1 VIVSISSLERLP
13 SKNVIARNGCE
24 KQIVKLTFRGRS
36 VLGPEVLQI
45 VLISLILRRLL
56 VLSQPRV
63 ILLFCAVGL
72 TFALF
77 TLFGGHDLPSL
88 AHHLGDFSETKI
100 LPLETLSHTYE
111 RLADVAKGGM
121 GTDGLRISHMLK
133 EVAPVHSHRPVDGQR
148 TLEHVAQ
155 Y

>member
-1 VIVSISSLERLP
+1 MDV
-13 SKNVIARNGCE
+13 RNKSE
-24 KQIVKLTFRGRS
+24 KLTFSGRS

-56 VLSQPRV
+56 VLSQPRI
-63 ILLFCAVGL
+63 ILLFCTIGL

-111 RLADVAKGGM
+111 RLADVAKRGI

-133 EVAPVHSHRPVDGQR
+133 EDAPVHSHRPVDGQR
-148 TLEHVAQ
+148 ALEHVAQ
-155 Y
+155 YYWHLPV